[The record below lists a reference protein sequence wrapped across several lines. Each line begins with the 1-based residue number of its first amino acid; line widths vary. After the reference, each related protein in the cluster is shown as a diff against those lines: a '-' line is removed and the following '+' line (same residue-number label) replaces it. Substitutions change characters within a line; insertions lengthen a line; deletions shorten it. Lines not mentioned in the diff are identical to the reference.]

1 MSESQ
6 DHVQF
11 ESLETKALAVHA
23 SALFEDPLPQISV
36 EIQSGDSHVAGSFH
50 TDPRTLELIA
60 EKLMEVAKEA
70 RVKSEDYWRSLQG
83 EYNK

>member
-1 MSESQ
+1 MSKPE

-11 ESLETKALAVHA
+11 ESLETKALVVHA
-23 SALFEDPLPQISV
+23 SALFEDPLPSISV

-60 EKLMEVAKEA
+60 EKLLEVAKET
-70 RVKSEDYWRSLQG
+70 RGKSEDYWRGLQG
-83 EYNK
+83 E